1 MTETSGCRP
10 ESDDDEEKVDDHS
23 EALGNEEKFLQ
34 EYGIEQCSCMHKLE
48 MLPNTAITIVLKI
61 TLDKTTCNT
70 FYNLYLDSNII
81 PFCKPYSHA
90 FDA

>member
-48 MLPNTAITIVLKI
+48 MLPNTAINPGLARRETHISLSCAENVL
-61 TLDKTTCNT
+61 
-70 FYNLYLDSNII
+70 
-81 PFCKPYSHA
+81 
-90 FDA
+90 

>member
-48 MLPNTAITIVLKI
+48 MLPNTAITIVW
-61 TLDKTTCNT
+61 C
-70 FYNLYLDSNII
+70 LYLDSWQRCWTLFFNELVVRPASIVVHH
-81 PFCKPYSHA
+81 S
-90 FDA
+90 